1 MIFPTSQSNQTPKM
15 FNLVE
20 KSKFP
25 QRFLTARAF
34 VFLSNFTNDQKRKN
48 NNNISKEQYK

>member
-1 MIFPTSQSNQTPKM
+1 M